1 MFNIEAFYKP
11 LLNLVDMKN
20 WYVLSLLFMVCS
32 TVWAQNDSITLIN
45 IKYNYVVRGNAA
57 KNITYKA
64 AYDLVL
70 FPDFGLAVY
79 DKEVDKSPKIE
90 NSTSASSTVIEWK
103 PKGENLS
110 TLYKNYVN
118 NEMFLKKDINFRFFV
133 QKDSL
138 TIFDWDIKE
147 ETKTILGYNCQA
159 AITTFRGRNY
169 KAWFTIAL
177 PVCGPWK
184 FDSLPGAI
192 LEVQALDDY
201 VSWEAIGIIINK
213 QKPDY
218 PRPANPFALDKAL
231 TWSEFKLLYK
241 EKAIA
246 ASKYT
251 TKEGEK
257 LNIVTARMGVE
268 RYIEEDDKD
277 YQADIVMKKIMNGNN

>member
-1 MFNIEAFYKP
+1 MR
-11 LLNLVDMKN
+11 NL
-20 WYVLSLLFMVCS
+20 YVLSLLFMVSS
-32 TVWAQNDSITLIN
+32 TVWAQKDSIQSLT
-45 IKYNYVVRGNAA
+45 IKYNYTVRGNAA
-57 KNITYKA
+57 KNITYKGG
-64 AYDLVL
+64 YNLVL
-70 FPDFGLAVY
+70 FSDFGISVY
-79 DKEVDKSPKIE
+79 DKEENIAPKVESPVS
-90 NSTSASSTVIEWK
+90 NSAVIEWK
-103 PKGENLS
+103 PKGKNLL
-110 TLYKNYVN
+110 TLYKNYAG
-118 NEMFLKKDINFRFFV
+118 NEMFLKSDINFRFFV

-159 AITTFRGRNY
+159 ATTTFRGRNY
-169 KAWFTIAL
+169 KAWFTTAL

-192 LEVQALDDY
+192 LEVKALDDY
-201 VSWEAIGIIINK
+201 VSWEAIGIIANK
-213 QKPDY
+213 QKTDY
-218 PRPANPFALDKAL
+218 FKPENPFVLDKAL

-246 ASKYT
+246 ASKYI

-277 YQADIVMKKIMNGNN
+277 YQADKVMKKIMNGNK

>member
-1 MFNIEAFYKP
+1 MR
-11 LLNLVDMKN
+11 NL
-20 WYVLSLLFMVCS
+20 YVLSLLFMFCS
-32 TVWAQNDSITLIN
+32 TVWAQKDSIQSITV
-45 IKYNYVVRGNAA
+45 KYNYTVRGNAA
-57 KNITYKA
+57 KNVTFKA
-64 AYDLVL
+64 VYDLVL
-70 FPDFGLAVY
+70 LSDFGISVY
-79 DKEVDKSPKIE
+79 DKEENIARKVESPVN
-90 NSTSASSTVIEWK
+90 NSAVIEWK
-103 PKGENLS
+103 PKGKNLS
-110 TLYKNYVN
+110 TLYKNYAG
-118 NEMFLKKDINFRFFV
+118 NEMFLKNDINFRFFV

-138 TIFDWDIKE
+138 TIFDWDIKQ

-159 AITTFRGRNY
+159 ATTTFRGRNY

-192 LEVQALDDY
+192 LEVKALDDY
-201 VSWEAIGIIINK
+201 VSWEATGIIVNK

-218 PRPANPFALDKAL
+218 PIPENPFLSEKAL
-231 TWSEFKLLYK
+231 SWTEFKSLYK

-257 LNIVTARMGVE
+257 LDIVTSRIRVE

-277 YQADIVMKKIMNGNN
+277 YQADKVMKKIMNGNK

>member
-1 MFNIEAFYKP
+1 MFTVEAFSKP
-11 LLNLVDMKN
+11 LLNLVYMKIF
-20 WYVLSLLFMVCS
+20 YVLSLLFMVCS
-32 TVWAQNDSITLIN
+32 TVWSQKDSITSIN
-45 IKYNYVVRGNAA
+45 LKYNYVVRGNVA
-57 KNITYKA
+57 KDITYKA

-79 DKEVDKSPKIE
+79 DKEVDKAPKIE
-90 NSTSASSTVIEWK
+90 NITSTSNAIEWK
-103 PKGENLS
+103 PKGKNLS
-110 TLYKNYVN
+110 TLYKNYAR
-118 NEMFLKKDINFRFFV
+118 NEMFLKSNINFRFFV

-147 ETKTILGYNCQA
+147 ETKTILGYTCQA
-159 AITTFRGRNY
+159 ATTTFRGRNY
-169 KAWFTIAL
+169 KAWFTTAL

-192 LEVQALDDY
+192 LEVKASDDY
-201 VSWEAIGIIINK
+201 VSWEATGIIVDK

-218 PRPANPFALDKAL
+218 PQPENPFVLDKAL

-246 ASKYT
+246 ASKYV

-268 RYIEEDDKD
+268 RYIEEDDND
-277 YQADIVMKKIMNGNN
+277 YQADKVMKKIMNGNK

>member
-1 MFNIEAFYKP
+1 MR
-11 LLNLVDMKN
+11 NL
-20 WYVLSLLFMVCS
+20 YVLSLLFMVCS
-32 TVWAQNDSITLIN
+32 TVWAQNDSIQLVD
-45 IKYNYVVRGNAA
+45 IKYNYVVRGNVA
-57 KNITYKA
+57 KDITHKA
-64 AYDLVL
+64 VYDLFL
-70 FPDFGLAVY
+70 IPDFGVSVY
-79 DKEVDKSPKIE
+79 DKEIDTAPRIE
-90 NSTSASSTVIEWK
+90 NPVRNSAVIAWK
-103 PKGENLS
+103 PKGKNLS
-110 TLYKNYVN
+110 TLYKNYAR
-118 NEMFLKKDINFRFFV
+118 NEMYLKNYINFRFFV

-147 ETKTILGYNCQA
+147 ETKTIRGYNCQA

-169 KAWFTIAL
+169 KAWFTTEL

-192 LEVQALDDY
+192 LEVKAVDDY
-201 VSWEAIGIIINK
+201 VSWEAISIIVNK

-218 PRPANPFALDKAL
+218 AKPENPFLSEKAL
-231 TWSEFKLLYK
+231 SWTEFKSLYK

-257 LNIVTARMGVE
+257 LDIVATRIGVE

-277 YQADIVMKKIMNGNN
+277 YQADKVMKKIMNGNN